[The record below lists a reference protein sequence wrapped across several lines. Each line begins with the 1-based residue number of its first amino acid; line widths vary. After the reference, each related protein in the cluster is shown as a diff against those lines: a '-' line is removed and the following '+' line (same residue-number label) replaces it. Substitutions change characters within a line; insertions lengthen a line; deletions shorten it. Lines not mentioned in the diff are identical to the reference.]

1 MNNNN
6 LNNSAKNNYSIE
18 PGKKINPGC
27 FVVILISLFIVICVL
42 FTCLIYAFHKRW
54 SDKYN
59 SNVFDS
65 CKSSISSLISS
76 DKSDDSKISST
87 DNSEISKGNSSSVTS
102 EKEID
107 YNSLSIEDYAKVCTN
122 KTFGTQ
128 DLGSDGAFRKIL
140 YMHNNYTVYIN
151 IGTYR
156 NREELNEGAVNAS
169 VELYKA
175 LYSIYP
181 QKFGSTLFGVYVSGN
196 YYDENGDMTE
206 SNEVMFSWFDKTTL
220 KTLDIN
226 NLSSDNLQDVI
237 YRYYQPYK
245 GINIQRD

>member
-6 LNNSAKNNYSIE
+6 SNNSTKNNYSTE
-18 PGKKINPGC
+18 PGKNINPGC
-27 FVVILISLFIVICVL
+27 FVVILISLFIIICVL
-42 FTCLIYAFHKRW
+42 FACLIYAFHKRW
-54 SDKYN
+54 SDKYS

-65 CKSSISSLISS
+65 CKSAIISLISS
-76 DKSDDSKISST
+76 DKSDDSDTYST
-87 DNSEISKGNSSSVTS
+87 DNNGISKDDSSSVIS
-102 EKEID
+102 KKEMD

-128 DLGSDGAFRKIL
+128 DLGSDGVFRKIL

-169 VELYKA
+169 VELYRA
-175 LYSIYP
+175 LYTIYP

-196 YYDENGDMTE
+196 YYDDNGDITE
-206 SNEVMFSWFDKTTL
+206 SNEVMFSWFNETTL

-226 NLSSDNLQDVI
+226 NLSNDNLQNVV

-245 GINIQRD
+245 GINVQRD